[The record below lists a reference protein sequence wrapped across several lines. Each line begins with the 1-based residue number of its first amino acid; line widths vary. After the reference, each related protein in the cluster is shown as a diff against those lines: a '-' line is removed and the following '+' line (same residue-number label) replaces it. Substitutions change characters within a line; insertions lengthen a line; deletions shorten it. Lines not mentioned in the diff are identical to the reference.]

1 MQKIAVF
8 THGIDID
15 GYGCAVLAKLAYGEN
30 AQILYADNFDLD
42 EKFVKEWKRGWLYNF
57 DKVFIT
63 DHCPSMNLCL
73 AIQEDKELLEKI
85 TVFDHHVSRLEE
97 QGSLDWVN
105 IIDQNEKGKQSGTS
119 LFFEYLARN
128 GLVKRHGSVQ
138 EFVELTRQ
146 YDTWE
151 WTNLNNPLPNELN
164 TLAMAIGRENY
175 VEKMTK
181 RLSKDKNVFL
191 FSAQD
196 LLDIKTYKEEFRKQ
210 VEYYVNQI
218 KVCDF
223 QGHKIGFVRIKDLF
237 KNDIATTVR
246 ALPLAKE
253 IDFLLMPIPE
263 RGTVSLRSI
272 KPDFDVS
279 AIAKE
284 NGGGGHSAAASFPL
298 CNLNIDTTT
307 NEERTK

>member
-1 MQKIAVF
+1 MQKVVVF

-30 AQILYADNFDLD
+30 AQIIYADNFDLD
-42 EKFVKEWKRGWLYNF
+42 EKFVKEWKRGWLNNF

-85 TVFDHHVSRLEE
+85 TVFDHHASRLAE

-105 IIDQNEKGKQSGTS
+105 IIDRNENGKQSGTS

-128 GLVKRHGSVQ
+128 GRVGQNGSVQ

-151 WTNLNNPLPNELN
+151 WTTLKNPLPNELN
-164 TLAMAIGRENY
+164 TLAMAIGREKY
-175 VEKMTK
+175 VENMTRK
-181 RLSKDKNVFL
+181 LSKQKNVFL
-191 FSAQD
+191 FSAQE

-210 VEYYVNQI
+210 VEHYVSQI

-246 ALPLAKE
+246 GLPLAKE
-253 IDFLLMPIPE
+253 IDFLLMPIPD

-272 KPDFDVS
+272 KPDFDV
-279 AIAKE
+279 AAVAKE
-284 NGGGGHSAAASFPL
+284 NGGGGHKAAASFPL
-298 CNLNIDTTT
+298 NNLNLNVSQTH
-307 NEERTK
+307 EK